1 VVVLVRFMPRLTELW
16 ALAVRLSTGFFWLYF
31 ASQRWFNVG
40 WVRDLFTTAA
50 ANNYIPL
57 YGDFLRSLAGDWF
70 ILAAV
75 VTAAETAIGFMMVL
89 GVFPRVA
96 GGLGALIAANLLL
109 TFSFCNCPW
118 NTADA
123 PTGLLVLLLRNTP
136 KPSRPTRT
144 TQPTHTETKSATP
157 THLKPIQTHRMW
169 W

>member
-1 VVVLVRFMPRLTELW
+1 MPRLTELW

-123 PTGLLVLLLRNTP
+123 PTVFWLYF
-136 KPSRPTRT
+136 
-144 TQPTHTETKSATP
+144 SATLLNLAVLREQHNLLILRRRARRQH
-157 THLKPIQTHRMW
+157 T
-169 W
+169 

>member
-1 VVVLVRFMPRLTELW
+1 MPRLTELW
-16 ALAVRLSTGFFWLYF
+16 ALAVRLSTGFFWLFF

-96 GGLGALIAANLLL
+96 GGLGGPDSRKPPPHIQLLQL
-109 TFSFCNCPW
+109 PMEHSRRTHC
-118 NTADA
+118 
-123 PTGLLVLLLRNTP
+123 LLVLLLRNTP

-144 TQPTHTETKSATP
+144 TQPTHIETKSATP
-157 THLKPIQTHRMW
+157 THLKPIQTHRMR
-169 W
+169 

>member
-16 ALAVRLSTGFFWLYF
+16 ALAVRLSTGFFWLFF

-75 VTAAETAIGFMMVL
+75 VTAAETAIGLMMVL

-123 PTGLLVLLLRNTP
+123 PTVFWFYF
-136 KPSRPTRT
+136 
-144 TQPTHTETKSATP
+144 SATLLNLAVLREQ
-157 THLKPIQTHRMW
+157 HNLLILRRRARRQHN
-169 W
+169 

>member
-1 VVVLVRFMPRLTELW
+1 MAVLVRFMPRLTELW
-16 ALAVRLSTGFFWLYF
+16 ALAVRLSTGFFWLFF

-75 VTAAETAIGFMMVL
+75 VTAAETAIGLMMVL

-109 TFSFCNCPW
+109 TFSFCDCPW
-118 NTADA
+118 NAADA
-123 PTGLLVLLLRNTP
+123 PMVFWFYFSAALLNLAVLREQHKLLVLWR
-136 KPSRPTRT
+136 RPVRR
-144 TQPTHTETKSATP
+144 S
-157 THLKPIQTHRMW
+157 
-169 W
+169 